1 MSASYLSSWSFN
13 IWIRLSSS
21 LQLRIRLA
29 HSVCMDMSELLMP
42 KERAEVQ
49 YSFEFRLLS
58 PRLALKDIL

>member
-1 MSASYLSSWSFN
+1 MRASYLSSWSFS

-29 HSVCMDMSELLMP
+29 HSVCMDMSELLTP

-58 PRLALKDIL
+58 PRLALKDVL